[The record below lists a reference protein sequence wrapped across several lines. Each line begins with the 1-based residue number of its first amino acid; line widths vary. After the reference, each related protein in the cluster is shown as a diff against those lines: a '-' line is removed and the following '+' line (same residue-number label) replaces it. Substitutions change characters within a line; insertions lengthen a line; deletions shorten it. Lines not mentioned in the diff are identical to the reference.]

1 MQILIIWLSGVIVS
15 YFLLKR
21 CSLGYSSEY
30 QRINYPAKWTFEKR
44 LFIILVSIC
53 LSWAAAVIG
62 IGLNIYLWLCP
73 MMKKECN
80 W

>member
-1 MQILIIWLSGVIVS
+1 MEILIIWAFGSIAS

-21 CSLGYSSEY
+21 YSLSYASEY

-44 LFIILVSIC
+44 LFIIVVSIC

-62 IGLNIYLWLCP
+62 IGLNIYLWFCP
-73 MMKKECN
+73 RMKKLAT